1 MKPLD
6 ILAGFEAELAEF
18 VALRQDLHAHPEL
31 SLKEM
36 RTARIVAERLRG
48 SGLEVH
54 EGIGGHG
61 VVATLRGTG
70 AGEAIALRADMDALA
85 IEERTNK
92 PYASRHAGV
101 MHACGHDGHTAMLL
115 GAAHILAK
123 GPPPPQD
130 VHFIFQPA
138 EERHGGARRMMDD
151 GLFQRF
157 ACRAIYGLHNS
168 PNLTLGRFSTR
179 IGPMMAAVAMFEITL
194 TGAGG
199 HGGAAPHKAADL
211 TLAQAE
217 LVTGLQSVIRRGF
230 SPLSP
235 IVLTVGYVIG
245 GMVDAPNVMPTQLRL
260 GGTIR
265 CFDPEV
271 RAAISER
278 LPAFA
283 RQIGAL
289 HGAGVSVVIEWEA
302 APLVNSPEAVE
313 IMAGAAIRTAGAAQV
328 DLEAPMTTGGEDF
341 AEFLTEKPGG
351 FIYLGIGPDVAPLH
365 APEFDFE
372 DRALPMGI
380 AYWIE
385 LARGASAPA

>member
-194 TGAGG
+194 MRLLLRVEPQFPVRPLADHDRRRSRRKDRFYIGFGKGG
-199 HGGAAPHKAADL
+199 KL
-211 TLAQAE
+211 CQK
-217 LVTGLQSVIRRGF
+217 
-230 SPLSP
+230 
-235 IVLTVGYVIG
+235 
-245 GMVDAPNVMPTQLRL
+245 
-260 GGTIR
+260 GT
-265 CFDPEV
+265 
-271 RAAISER
+271 
-278 LPAFA
+278 
-283 RQIGAL
+283 
-289 HGAGVSVVIEWEA
+289 
-302 APLVNSPEAVE
+302 
-313 IMAGAAIRTAGAAQV
+313 
-328 DLEAPMTTGGEDF
+328 
-341 AEFLTEKPGG
+341 K
-351 FIYLGIGPDVAPLH
+351 
-365 APEFDFE
+365 
-372 DRALPMGI
+372 
-380 AYWIE
+380 
-385 LARGASAPA
+385 